1 MPVKYQVVFTKC
13 DLVDATELAR
23 RVVIT
28 EEELAKR
35 PRAMPNVVLVSS
47 SYGAGIDKLR
57 RIILNVAGR
66 RVDEAPP
73 PATEATAPASAAR
86 RRAL

>member
-1 MPVKYQVVFTKC
+1 MPVKYQVIFTKC

-28 EEELAKR
+28 EEELTKR

-47 SYGAGIDKLR
+47 AYNAGIEKLR

-66 RVDEAPP
+66 RVEEAPP
-73 PATEATAPASAAR
+73 PATEVTPPASTAR
-86 RRAL
+86 Q